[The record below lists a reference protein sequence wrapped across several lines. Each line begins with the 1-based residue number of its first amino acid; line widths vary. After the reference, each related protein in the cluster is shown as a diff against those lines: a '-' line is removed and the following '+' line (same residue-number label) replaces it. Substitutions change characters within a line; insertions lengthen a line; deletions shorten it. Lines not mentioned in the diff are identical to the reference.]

1 LTTESVFGTD
11 KTSVFNVEIG
21 QLDTGPDCPDSD
33 RGNTYTIPIAAILSI
48 DVMQGVKKK
57 PNDDR
62 KSDAYQRQ

>member
-1 LTTESVFGTD
+1 LTTGSVFGTD
-11 KTSVFNVEIG
+11 KTSVFNVEIA
-21 QLDTGPDCPDSD
+21 P
-33 RGNTYTIPIAAILSI
+33 IPIAAILSI